1 MISVYSRATAAI
13 VLGACST
20 LPAAAQTSPTGTYL
34 IQRVFKAGDID
45 RYKMKMDITIKS
57 PQAGGADQ
65 VIKMNMLM
73 KETVKSVSDA
83 GLVTVI
89 DEYPKAEVGF
99 NGQTMDIAEQVPK
112 ITITK
117 DASGHITAKADG
129 SNENANK
136 QFEQIA
142 KSMFVQQANSM
153 PKKPVKVGDSWTP
166 DTTAASET
174 VGQKITA
181 TLKLDALEMIGQIK
195 VLKLVGITD
204 TSATAAGTP
213 ETKVHGESTTY
224 LDAKTFKLVK
234 LTMKGSGIAA
244 GNNMQTAMTVEP
256 ATADDEKGAAPQS
269 GPK

>member
-1 MISVYSRATAAI
+1 MNLSHFRTAAVFIISGCSI
-13 VLGACST
+13 VPVT
-20 LPAAAQTSPTGTYL
+20 AQTSPTDTYL
-34 IQRVFKAGDID
+34 IKRVFKAGDID

-57 PQAGGADQ
+57 PEAGGKDQ
-65 VIKMNMLM
+65 IIKMNMLM

-166 DTTAASET
+166 DTTAVSET

-181 TLKLDALEMIGQIK
+181 TLKLDAMEMIGQVK
-195 VLKLVGITD
+195 VLKLVSITD

-213 ETKVHGESTTY
+213 ETKVHSESTTY
-224 LDAKTFKLVK
+224 LDANTFKLVK
-234 LTMKGSGIAA
+234 MIMKGSGIAA

-256 ATADDEKGAAPQS
+256 ATAEDEKGSAPAIRT
-269 GPK
+269 